1 MNSNRSSH
9 NKNNNDV
16 VHTPSLSSKSQTNV
30 AINKDDISIDHT
42 VKHNHTMGNPTS
54 IIRNDNSIMSKS
66 MKPTSSVKKVSFDIQ
81 NNNNNSRGKSMRIIT
96 NNSNIRSL
104 KPIESD
110 ISPTNVQKL
119 RLSSSPVRKSAPM
132 PQSQPNMFNNLIDD
146 VRIDSNKSSMKD
158 KKIRDVVKTTTKSSK
173 VASKKEV
180 QESRNS
186 IISSSSKNKKE
197 SEKKRSKYILNTS
210 YNNEFDTLGPQKQRT
225 FDNKSIQTDDD
236 VSTTHKVINIRD
248 ASKIDAVS
256 LVDVKSSAIPKE
268 IPSKNTGKIAKVDK
282 GGQIK
287 KKTNTN
293 PIDTSKTVKIDNRV
307 VKDLDQKELKKEK
320 RNLTPLTNRSEL
332 HKKKNSNVNGQTN
345 TNKPQIRTL
354 SLEEEWNM
362 KRPKRNPRKIIAK
375 NVDANNL
382 PAGMNLIIL

>member
-1 MNSNRSSH
+1 
-9 NKNNNDV
+9 
-16 VHTPSLSSKSQTNV
+16 
-30 AINKDDISIDHT
+30 
-42 VKHNHTMGNPTS
+42 
-54 IIRNDNSIMSKS
+54 
-66 MKPTSSVKKVSFDIQ
+66 
-81 NNNNNSRGKSMRIIT
+81 MRIIT

-173 VASKKEV
+173 VGNKKEV

-186 IISSSSKNKKE
+186 IMSSSSKNKKE
-197 SEKKRSKYILNTS
+197 SENKRSKYILNTS

-236 VSTTHKVINIRD
+236 VSTTHKVISIRD

-332 HKKKNSNVNGQTN
+332 HNKKNSNVNGQTN
-345 TNKPQIRTL
+345 TNKSQIRTL